1 MPRRQ
6 TALQAGT
13 KSRGMRRNAAIL
25 ITRSPDETQAAGL
38 RLGRG
43 LPVPSV
49 VLLLGPLGS
58 GKTTLTR
65 GLAEGLGLRD
75 PSLVSSP
82 SFALINV
89 YQGTCPIYH
98 VDLYR
103 LTGRRDFDTVGLEE
117 FLGSR
122 GVTIVEW
129 GEKLETP
136 VEPAIVVEL
145 SDEGDDVR
153 KLRITA
159 SRDLSHLLTDFDR
172 DGEREGLVW

>member
-1 MPRRQ
+1 MPRHR
-6 TALQAGT
+6 TSEPAT
-13 KSRGMRRNAAIL
+13 KKPGGAKRNVATL
-25 ITRSPDETQAAGL
+25 VTRSADETQAAGTC
-38 RLGRG
+38 LGRR
-43 LPVPSV
+43 LPIPSV

-58 GKTTLTR
+58 GKTTLAR

-75 PSLVSSP
+75 TSLVSSP

-103 LTGRRDFDTVGLEE
+103 LAGKRDFDSVGLEE

-129 GEKLETP
+129 GERLRIP
-136 VEPAIVVEL
+136 VEPAVVVEL

-159 SRDLSHLLTDFDR
+159 SHELSSLMRSCDSGVNPKD
-172 DGEREGLVW
+172 VV

>member
-1 MPRRQ
+1 MPRHR
-6 TALQAGT
+6 TAHQART
-13 KSRGMRRNAAIL
+13 KSRGERQSVTTL
-25 ITRSPDETQAAGL
+25 VTRSPAETQAAGVC
-38 RLGRG
+38 LGRG
-43 LPVPSV
+43 LPIPSV

-82 SFALINV
+82 SFALINI
-89 YQGTCPIYH
+89 YQGACPIYH

-103 LTGRRDFDTVGLEE
+103 LAGKRDFDTVGLEE

-129 GEKLETP
+129 GERLQMSAG
-136 VEPAIVVEL
+136 PAVVVEL
-145 SDEGDDVR
+145 SDEGDDIR

-159 SRDLSHLLTDFDR
+159 SHGLSDLLRGFDCGSGPD
-172 DGEREGLVW
+172 DGI

>member
-1 MPRRQ
+1 MPPYQ
-6 TALQAGT
+6 TA
-13 KSRGMRRNAAIL
+13 RPAATVSGDAKRSVRTL
-25 ITRSPDETQAAGL
+25 ITRGPAETHAAGF
-38 RLGRG
+38 RMGRR

-49 VLLLGPLGS
+49 VLLSGPLGS

-75 PSLVSSP
+75 VSLVSSP

-89 YQGTCPIYH
+89 YQGRCPIYH

-103 LTGRRDFDTVGLEE
+103 LTGRREHDSLGLEE

-129 GEKLETP
+129 GERLQVP
-136 VEPAIVVEL
+136 VEPAVIVQL

-153 KLRITA
+153 SLHVSA
-159 SRDLSHLLTDFDR
+159 SAGLRDLLHHLGR
-172 DGEREGLVW
+172 PGASGGGRE

>member
-1 MPRRQ
+1 MTRHRTDGPAE
-6 TALQAGT
+6 TT
-13 KSRGMRRNAAIL
+13 SRAANRGVDTL
-25 ITRSPDETQAAGL
+25 VTRSPVETQDLGVFIG
-38 RLGRG
+38 RL

-58 GKTTLTR
+58 GKTTLAR
-65 GLAEGLGLRD
+65 GLAQGLGLQD

-89 YQGTCPIYH
+89 YQGRCPIYH

-103 LTGRRDFDTVGLEE
+103 LEGKRDFETVGLEE

-129 GEKLETP
+129 GERLQI
-136 VEPAIVVEL
+136 PAELAVIVEL
-145 SDEGDDVR
+145 SDEGDDIR
-153 KLRITA
+153 RLRVTA
-159 SRDLSHLLTDFDR
+159 SRALLDSVRHINCPDR
-172 DGEREGLVW
+172 RPVDTE